1 MLYPSNTY
9 TFRLFDMK
17 VLLDVYSLCE
27 SAADLV
33 GPTLEIFKKQR
44 TKKNFGP
51 VKIQSVVEAIMTKPK
66 NFLHLSMDNLL
77 GLTGFSREELRRLVK
92 IAVTSLMK
100 SKSKNIVQV
109 TVFETGDERVLRGD

>member
-1 MLYPSNTY
+1 
-9 TFRLFDMK
+9 MK
-17 VLLDVYSLCE
+17 VMLDVFSLCE

-77 GLTGFSREELRRLVK
+77 GLTGFSREELRRHVK
-92 IAVTSLMK
+92 IAVTNLMK
-100 SKSKNIVQV
+100 SKAKNMVQV
-109 TVFETGDERVLRGD
+109 TVFETEDERVLRGE